1 MNVDVEEVLGVST
14 MYAMTVGNEDA
25 SDSNKM
31 LPEADQ
37 TKTSICP
44 GVSTK
49 KYFGDIAE
57 TSSGGCDRF
66 SRSEMTWSIFV
77 ANKFKD
83 VRIPPLGPRLY
94 CFMTSL

>member
-1 MNVDVEEVLGVST
+1 MNVEVEDVRGVS
-14 MYAMTVGNEDA
+14 MIYAMTVGNDEA
-25 SDSNKM
+25 SDSNRM

-44 GVSTK
+44 GVSTRK
-49 KYFGDIAE
+49 CLGGGEELSGSGLDRR
-57 TSSGGCDRF
+57 SS
-66 SRSEMTWSIFV
+66 SEIIWSILV
-77 ANKFKD
+77 AKRLSD